1 MPDTPGNSK
10 VDGRETTW
18 DFWVT
23 NFNPA
28 FWQQWFWDCPYTS
41 ETHAKGAKGQ
51 GLCPGPGAAPGG
63 STNESS
69 GPSRDEDEFMPRQ
82 SWIRYHGTGLHAAYT
97 AIAMNTLNRSELQRG
112 RPAPG
117 DTKNKMN
124 WNEDPDI

>member
-1 MPDTPGNSK
+1 
-10 VDGRETTW
+10 V
-18 DFWVT
+18 
-23 NFNPA
+23 
-28 FWQQWFWDCPYTS
+28 QS
-41 ETHAKGAKGQ
+41 ETVAKQEAKED
-51 GLCPGPGAAPGG
+51 PGAAPGG

-69 GPSRDEDEFMPRQ
+69 GGKGVCPSRDEDEFMPRQ